1 MKRRFQIFI
10 FQAVIL
16 VTAMSLILIIYLP
29 WYYGVM
35 AILGVIGATW
45 LVIRLLNWQWQK
57 EEEEENE
64 KIRRENSKPD
74 AAAAPH

>member
-1 MKRRFQIFI
+1 
-10 FQAVIL
+10 
-16 VTAMSLILIIYLP
+16 MSLILIIYLP

-45 LVIRLLNWQWQK
+45 LVIRLLSWQGQK
-57 EEEEENE
+57 EEEESE
-64 KIRRENSKPD
+64 KIRRENPKPD